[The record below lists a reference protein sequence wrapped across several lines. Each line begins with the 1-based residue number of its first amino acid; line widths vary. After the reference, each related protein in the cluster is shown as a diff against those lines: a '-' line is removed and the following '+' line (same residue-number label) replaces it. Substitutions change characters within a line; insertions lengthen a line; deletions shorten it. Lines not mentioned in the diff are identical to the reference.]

1 MPTTVDRFL
10 ASWQLAQQIAD
21 MQNNMRANA
30 LLVKA
35 NFSNPQSLQFNSFP
49 NTQQAFRNL
58 GNSFLTRIDKLTTL
72 VTNNLTA
79 MQNGTAAIGIV
90 WTDVTDMKALLTT
103 WATNLSTAVITNQTQ
118 MDNSVA
124 ALLAAVPAAIQPY

>member
-1 MPTTVDRFL
+1 VPTTVGRFL

-21 MQNNMRANA
+21 MKNNMRANTQA
-30 LLVKA
+30 IQAAKNA
-35 NFSNPQSLQFNSFP
+35 GTIPTFAAA
-49 NTQQAFRNL
+49 QQAFRDL
-58 GNSFLTRIDKLTTL
+58 GAAFLTRIAVLTTL

-90 WTDVTDMKALLTT
+90 WTDVTDSKAVLTT
-103 WATNLSTAVITNQTQ
+103 WATNLSTATITNQTQ

-124 ALLAAVPAAIQPY
+124 ALLAAVDAEIQPY